1 MQRREMKNCS
11 LEKVPEKKMNNFI
24 IRSISGIAFTAIVI
38 LAILAGPLW
47 YALLFFIIIALMA
60 NEYLNLTIGR
70 EKTVTKALAVTSAL
84 SLFAISFLIEYSGI
98 SYRYL
103 LLCMIPIFAIFI
115 TNLYRKE
122 YILYTFIQEPE
133 KKGEARGGRVNNGYE
148 MFPFAIA
155 AVVYTALPFSSCNL
169 IIFDSEGNYSAFMLL
184 FMFIVLWM
192 NDVGA
197 YCIGSAFGQKGDG
210 KRGKLFPSI
219 SPKKSWAGFFGGLAS
234 CIMAAVIMS
243 YIDVFEIST
252 TKAIVLGIII
262 CIFGVWGDLT
272 ESQLKRNF
280 GVKDSGRI
288 IPGHGGMLDRF
299 DAALLAFPAAI
310 IFSLLI

>member
-1 MQRREMKNCS
+1 MK
-11 LEKVPEKKMNNFI
+11 NFI

-103 LLCMIPIFAIFI
+103 LLCMIPLFAIFI

-122 YILYTFIQEPE
+122 YNIHTSTQEPE

-155 AVVYTALPFSSCNL
+155 AVIYTALPFSCCKGSAAKRA
-169 IIFDSEGNYSAFMLL
+169 YSATPIAASSPRRRSTPRNTRPCMPACIAPSTLRL
-184 FMFIVLWM
+184 RSSM
-192 NDVGA
+192 NTH
-197 YCIGSAFGQKGDG
+197 
-210 KRGKLFPSI
+210 
-219 SPKKSWAGFFGGLAS
+219 SPAS
-234 CIMAAVIMS
+234 RWNS
-243 YIDVFEIST
+243 
-252 TKAIVLGIII
+252 
-262 CIFGVWGDLT
+262 
-272 ESQLKRNF
+272 SQNAR
-280 GVKDSGRI
+280 
-288 IPGHGGMLDRF
+288 
-299 DAALLAFPAAI
+299 
-310 IFSLLI
+310 

>member
-1 MQRREMKNCS
+1 MK
-11 LEKVPEKKMNNFI
+11 NFI
-24 IRSISGIAFTAIVI
+24 IRSISGIAFTAIII

-47 YALLFFIIIALMA
+47 YALLFFIIIAIMA
-60 NEYLNLTIGR
+60 NEYLNLTIGS
-70 EKTVTKALAVTSAL
+70 KKSVTKALAVTAAL
-84 SLFAISFLIEYSGI
+84 SLFTTSFLIEYSGI

-103 LLCMIPIFAIFI
+103 LLCMIPLFAIFI
-115 TNLYRKE
+115 ANLYSKE
-122 YILYTFIQEPE
+122 YNVHTFTKE
-133 KKGEARGGRVNNGYE
+133 GRVNNGYE

-155 AVVYTALPFSSCNL
+155 AVIYTALPFSCCNL
-169 IIFDSEGNYSAFMLL
+169 IIFDSEGNYSAYMLL

-210 KRGKLFPSI
+210 KRGRLFPSI
-219 SPKKSWAGFFGGLAS
+219 SPKKSWAGFFGGLAC
-234 CIMAAVIMS
+234 CIIAAVTMS
-243 YIDVFEIST
+243 YIDIFEIST

-272 ESQLKRNF
+272 ESQLKRNI

-288 IPGHGGMLDRF
+288 MPGHGGMLDRF
-299 DAALLAFPAAI
+299 DAALLAFPAVV
-310 IFSLLI
+310 IFSLLF